1 MGRVA
6 NAVGGARQRI
16 GDGEGSVGE
25 LEEDGGAFRPEVVE
39 FFQQAVGEVDLHVAE
54 VDLVGCPRRLEGD
67 ERLSAAGA
75 AADEGVAAA
84 GGQENVGGRNAAFVC
99 GAGNGDIAREPGDGT
114 AVVETAGGCPCAKM
128 DAGEGTAVEAA
139 QVDGSR
145 LTGQFDRDSA
155 CGSVV
160 RSSGQDTAC
169 NRKGSSSNILIIQFK
184 STARDGNMGCAEA
197 GSVDKFET
205 AFFQRDL
212 AGDGIAAVAEDEGA
226 SPLLGQEA
234 GAVQDSAQGHSLS
247 VAEADESSVLARARK
262 GHSMG
267 SCPARAACGR
277 GESSI
282 AQNDRAIRAAEN
294 VGCRGGGGV
303 AQRQRTAGEGKAGVG
318 VDGDGP
324 IDGKFSVGKQLEFGS
339 VGKDQTGGRHRAGKS
354 QGFVGRRRTD
364 GADGEGVGLQRTA
377 EGIPFVE
384 EVQNEST
391 GGFFKG
397 TRHAGE
403 LPGEGNRSL
412 RSGVVK

>member
-1 MGRVA
+1 MGGGGRFFGFSRIAVAQVEAPPAVPVESRVGGVVDFPSGGDGQTARVEVGLQGVGIQVALDGIAEVFQDGVEADGAEPCVGRVA
-6 NAVGGARQRI
+6 DAVGSARQRI

-114 AVVETAGGCPCAKM
+114 AVVETAGGGPCAKM
-128 DAGEGTAVEAA
+128 DAGEGAAVEAA
-139 QVDGSR
+139 QVDGCR
-145 LTGQFDRDSA
+145 LAGEFDRDSA
-155 CGSVV
+155 CGGVV
-160 RSSGQDTAC
+160 RGSGQGAAPY
-169 NRKGSSSNILIIQFK
+169 RQRGSGGGHAVQFE

-262 GHSMG
+262 GHG
-267 SCPARAACGR
+267 VGGCPARAACGR
-277 GESSI
+277 GESS
-282 AQNDRAIRAAEN
+282 
-294 VGCRGGGGV
+294 V
-303 AQRQRTAGEGKAGVG
+303 A
-318 VDGDGP
+318 
-324 IDGKFSVGKQLEFGS
+324 
-339 VGKDQTGGRHRAGKS
+339 
-354 QGFVGRRRTD
+354 
-364 GADGEGVGLQRTA
+364 
-377 EGIPFVE
+377 
-384 EVQNEST
+384 
-391 GGFFKG
+391 
-397 TRHAGE
+397 
-403 LPGEGNRSL
+403 
-412 RSGVVK
+412 